1 MLSRRNIRVKVM
13 QALYSFY
20 TTEGLSKEE
29 VLSYY
34 DDTIKSSYNLLY
46 YQLYL
51 MVKIA
56 EHSKDD
62 VIKRQAKLLPSE
74 FDKAFT
80 AKFYENPLTQT
91 IAANKELQKIAL
103 KYQFE
108 EKTPEDFTRKLYK
121 TLSLTP
127 EYAAYV
133 SGEGSGEEDQQIML
147 FLFKE
152 LCKQEFYNDTIE
164 DIFFNWLDDQ
174 SIIIGTVKKIIKDFK
189 TSKEISEEYGPSV
202 EAINEFGRE
211 MLKYVLV
218 NNESLEKTLGP
229 LIDNWD
235 IERVAFIDMI
245 LIKMSVAEMLIFPTI
260 PTKVSINEYV
270 ELTKAYSTDKSKDFV
285 NGILDK
291 ALHTLS
297 ESKKISKSGRGLLD

>member
-1 MLSRRNIRVKVM
+1 M

-91 IAANKELQKIAL
+91 IAANKELQK
-103 KYQFE
+103 
-108 EKTPEDFTRKLYK
+108 KLASMGTY
-121 TLSLTP
+121 P
-127 EYAAYV
+127 VRYV
-133 SGEGSGEEDQQIML
+133 NPVRI
-147 FLFKE
+147 
-152 LCKQEFYNDTIE
+152 
-164 DIFFNWLDDQ
+164 
-174 SIIIGTVKKIIKDFK
+174 VKNNI
-189 TSKEISEEYGPSV
+189 SKKK
-202 EAINEFGRE
+202 AQA
-211 MLKYVLV
+211 V
-218 NNESLEKTLGP
+218 NLG
-229 LIDNWD
+229 LI
-235 IERVAFIDMI
+235 
-245 LIKMSVAEMLIFPTI
+245 P
-260 PTKVSINEYV
+260 SINI
-270 ELTKAYSTDKSKDFV
+270 TPNT
-285 NGILDK
+285 
-291 ALHTLS
+291 
-297 ESKKISKSGRGLLD
+297 ISKTIVDMENTFT

>member
-91 IAANKELQKIAL
+91 IVDMEN
-103 KYQFE
+103 
-108 EKTPEDFTRKLYK
+108 TFT
-121 TLSLTP
+121 
-127 EYAAYV
+127 
-133 SGEGSGEEDQQIML
+133 
-147 FLFKE
+147 
-152 LCKQEFYNDTIE
+152 
-164 DIFFNWLDDQ
+164 
-174 SIIIGTVKKIIKDFK
+174 
-189 TSKEISEEYGPSV
+189 
-202 EAINEFGRE
+202 
-211 MLKYVLV
+211 
-218 NNESLEKTLGP
+218 
-229 LIDNWD
+229 
-235 IERVAFIDMI
+235 
-245 LIKMSVAEMLIFPTI
+245 
-260 PTKVSINEYV
+260 
-270 ELTKAYSTDKSKDFV
+270 
-285 NGILDK
+285 
-291 ALHTLS
+291 
-297 ESKKISKSGRGLLD
+297 

>member
-1 MLSRRNIRVKVM
+1 M

-20 TTEGLSKEE
+20 TTEGIKKDE
-29 VLSYY
+29 VLTGY
-34 DDTIKSSYNLLY
+34 DDTIRNSYILLN

-62 VIKRQAKLLPSE
+62 LIKRQAKLLPSE
-74 FDKAFT
+74 FDKSFT
-80 AKFYENPLTQT
+80 AKLFDNQLTQT
-91 IAANKELQKIAL
+91 IAKNKELLRSWEKN
-103 KYQFE
+103 QFN

-127 EYAAYV
+127 EYAKYV
-133 SGEGSGEEDQQIML
+133 SSENGKEEDQQILL

-152 LCKQEFYNDTIE
+152 LCKQEFYNETIE

-174 SIIIGTVKKIIKDFK
+174 SIIVGTIKKIIKDFK
-189 TSKEISEEYGPSV
+189 TADEISEEYGPSD
-202 EAINEFGRE
+202 EAIREFGRE
-211 MLKYVLV
+211 LLKYVLV
-218 NNESLEKTLGP
+218 NNDALESTLSP
-229 LIDNWD
+229 LIENWD
-235 IERVAFIDMI
+235 IDRVAFIDMI
-245 LIKMSVAEMLIFPTI
+245 LIKMSVGEMLIFPTI

>member
-189 TSKEISEEYGPSV
+189 TSKEISEEYGPSD

-297 ESKKISKSGRGLLD
+297 ESKMISKSGRGLLD

>member
-189 TSKEISEEYGPSV
+189 TSKEISEEYGPSD

-297 ESKKISKSGRGLLD
+297 ESKKDQ